1 MKNQSCADEG
11 NNDKMMTIQKE
22 EEEDIEDA
30 WFFNCSY
37 VETSYVEN
45 QVMVEVQHEEEVKR
59 RHEAEKD
66 WKDSQEVLSAEARV
80 DFDGT
85 PSLLDADLE

>member
-1 MKNQSCADEG
+1 MNQSCADEG
-11 NNDKMMTIQKE
+11 NNDQMMTIQKE
-22 EEEDIEDA
+22 EETDIEDA
-30 WFFNCSY
+30 CFFNCSY
-37 VETSYVEN
+37 VED

-59 RHEAEKD
+59 RDEAEKD

-85 PSLLDADLE
+85 CSLLDADLE